1 MTPSEGQDIN
11 EYLAQ
16 QWFNQGC
23 EYFQLGQFEQAIASY
38 DKALQIKPDDHN
50 AWYNRGTALLN
61 IGEYEEAIASFEK
74 ALQFKPDSYEAWL
87 NRGLALAKL
96 GEYEEAITFFD
107 KAIQIKPDSYEAW
120 LNRGLA
126 LAKLGEYEEAIASY
140 DKAIQI
146 KPDKHETWHNWG
158 LVLDDLGEYEEAIAS
173 YDKALQCKPDLHETW
188 HNRGAAL
195 ADLREYE
202 KAIASYDKA
211 LQFKPDLHKT
221 WHNRGKALGDL
232 GEYEKAIVSYDKA
245 LQIKPDKHEAWLSRG
260 LVLAELGEYEKAIAS
275 YDKALQF
282 KPDFHD
288 AWLNRGIAAGNSRH
302 YNPEAATFL
311 QFQFPDTSPIL
322 PNPTLTQRGYQG
334 ALLSFQEGLKH
345 CLQDTHPEGWGRL
358 HQYRG
363 IVHYWQ
369 GKYQPNYRDYWRK
382 ARTEYHQALITL
394 TPDAYP
400 EQHLEVIQNLIRAL
414 LGLNQDTEAKEW
426 RNQGLKVFQNLLNRQ
441 KSTFQKRRLLAKF
454 LPFSQMRVDVLVE
467 EGEPI
472 LALETAEMNKNLYL
486 TWILDA
492 RNETTLSP
500 DYRQIQSLTNPTTAI
515 IYWHLSPNALTTFI
529 IKHNSQNP
537 IIIDAP
543 LSPSGEVRGIKPLE
557 DWIKIWDYSYQEYR
571 KNPPQPPVQKKRS
584 NIWLPPFEGGR
595 EGDRKGGRKGDK
607 MDEQDLGQSWQ
618 DNLPKLLEELHHIL
632 NIPAI
637 LTQLNSESNANP
649 STQIQ
654 NLILIPHRDLHRF
667 PLHALFPDTF
677 TITYL
682 PSAQIGLNLH
692 NRGEI
697 HPILPLLIDSPP
709 HQNCKSLPNAV
720 VESAAIAQ
728 LFPNSQRISGEQA
741 TKTTVTN
748 ALNGNYTIFHFSGHG
763 TYEYETP
770 QNSAL
775 LLNHQDKLTIN
786 DIRQLCL
793 NSYYLVTLAA
803 CETALT
809 GRETIEK
816 DYVGLVSAFVYQGV
830 SHVLS
835 TLWIILDDISS
846 SLFIVYFYCQLKKG
860 KPPGVALTKTQ
871 KWLQNLTYQELAL
884 YYQEFEQQL
893 PKEEN
898 TLRPKIR
905 IELGKIRDME
915 PDKQQA
921 KPFQHPYY
929 WAAFTITGAPP
940 DNP

>member
-1 MTPSEGQDIN
+1 MTPPEGRDIN
-11 EYLAQ
+11 EYLVQ
-16 QWFNQGC
+16 QWLHQGC
-23 EYFQLGQFEQAIASY
+23 KYLLELGQFQQAFAFVEKAIHIKPDFYEAWVYRGVVLAYLGEYEKTIASWDRAIQIKPDDHETWNNRGVLLAQLGKYELAIASY
-38 DKALQIKPDDHN
+38 DKALQIKPDYYEAWNSRGMALDNLGQYEAALTCYDQALKIQPDCHQIWCNRGLPLFNLGRYEEAFVSSEKALHIQSDCVN
-50 AWYNRGTALLN
+50 AWNTRGEALANLGKYKEAIASFDKILQFKPDQHKAWHNRGTLLSN
-61 IGEYEEAIASFEK
+61 NLQRHEEAIASF
-74 ALQFKPDSYEAWL
+74 
-87 NRGLALAKL
+87 
-96 GEYEEAITFFD
+96 
-107 KAIQIKPDSYEAW
+107 
-120 LNRGLA
+120 
-126 LAKLGEYEEAIASY
+126 
-140 DKAIQI
+140 
-146 KPDKHETWHNWG
+146 
-158 LVLDDLGEYEEAIAS
+158 
-173 YDKALQCKPDLHETW
+173 
-188 HNRGAAL
+188 
-195 ADLREYE
+195 
-202 KAIASYDKA
+202 
-211 LQFKPDLHKT
+211 
-221 WHNRGKALGDL
+221 
-232 GEYEKAIVSYDKA
+232 DKA
-245 LQIKPDKHEAWLSRG
+245 LQIKPDFHE
-260 LVLAELGEYEKAIAS
+260 
-275 YDKALQF
+275 
-282 KPDFHD
+282 
-288 AWLNRGIAAGNSRH
+288 AWLNRGVAAGKSRH

-311 QFQFPDTSPIL
+311 QFQFPNTSPIL
-322 PNPTLTQRGYQG
+322 PNPILTQRGYQG

-345 CLQDTHPEGWGRL
+345 CLQDTHPEGWGQL
-358 HQYRG
+358 HQAIG
-363 IVHYWQ
+363 NAHYQQ
-369 GKYQPNYRDYWRK
+369 GKYQRNYRDYWHK
-382 ARTEYHQALITL
+382 AVTEYHQALITL

-400 EQHLEVIQNLIRAL
+400 ELHLKVIQDLIRVL
-414 LGLNQDTEAKEW
+414 LGLNQDTEAKKW
-426 RNQGLKVFQNLLNRQ
+426 RKQGLKVFHNLLNSQ
-441 KSTFQKRRLLAKF
+441 NSTFQKRRLLAEF
-454 LPFSQMRVDVLVE
+454 LPFSQIGVDVLVE

-472 LALETAEMNKNLYL
+472 LALETAETNKNLYL

-492 RNETTLSP
+492 RKETTLSP

-515 IYWHLSPNALTTFI
+515 VYWHLSPNALTTFI
-529 IKHNSQNP
+529 IKHNSENP
-537 IIIDAP
+537 ISIDASF
-543 LSPSGEVRGIKPLE
+543 SPSGEVRGIKPLE
-557 DWIKIWDYSYQEYR
+557 DWIKIWDDSYQEYR

-607 MDEQDLGQSWQ
+607 MDEQELGQSWQ
-618 DNLPKLLEELHHIL
+618 DKLPNLLEELQHIL

-637 LTQLNSESNANP
+637 LTQLNPESIPNP
-649 STQIQ
+649 TPQIQ

-720 VESAAIAQ
+720 IESAAIAQ
-728 LFPNSQRISGEQA
+728 LFPNSQRISGKQA

-871 KWLQNLTYQELAL
+871 KWLKNLTYQELAR

-940 DNP
+940 DNS